1 MTTPISSINE
11 YLYCPLKLYLKQCT
25 EIKETNPNK
34 QKYQL
39 HGKIRKQIL
48 KEYRNSVKKNFR
60 IIQNDMNASE
70 ISQTI
75 YQDVPYILRKVIH
88 EYKLNP
94 SKEAE
99 FMENLQSD
107 LKYQNTI
114 LALEIDQIMNNGH
127 TDPDYLS
134 EALFPPAIENYIIKN
149 QELGLTGLIDRI
161 EVIDGNYYPIKQKNN
176 KGPLRGVWDGDAIE
190 LAAYSVLL
198 EYEFDTEI
206 LVGFINYGTIYD
218 KRPVVI
224 NSKLRE
230 KLQKVLKSII
240 SLKKG
245 ILPQI
250 NVNLKKCE
258 ACDYYKTCNEN
269 IEFT

>member
-11 YLYCPLKLYLKQCT
+11 YLFCPLKLYLKQYT
-25 EIKETNPNK
+25 TLQETNPTKEN
-34 QKYQL
+34 YQL
-39 HGKIRKQIL
+39 HGKIQKQIL

-70 ISQTI
+70 ISQRI

-88 EYKLNP
+88 EYHLNP
-94 SKEAE
+94 SNERKFIEDI
-99 FMENLQSD
+99 END
-107 LKYQNTI
+107 IKFQNTI
-114 LALEIDQIMNNGH
+114 LALEINQILNKGH
-127 TDPDYLS
+127 NDPDYLS

-149 QELGLTGLIDRI
+149 KELGLTGLIDRI
-161 EVIDGNYYPIKQKNN
+161 EVIDGIYYPIKQKNN
-176 KGPLRGVWDGDAIE
+176 KGPLRGVWDGDALE
-190 LAAYSVLL
+190 LAAYSILL

-206 LVGFINYGTIYD
+206 LVGFINYRSIYD

-230 KLQKVLKSII
+230 KLQHVLQSIF

-245 ILPQI
+245 SLPSI

-258 ACDYYKTCNEN
+258 KCDYYQTCKEN